1 MVWICNIYSHTDK
14 TVPVSAFPAWDPDI
28 RTFLEIGK
36 AEHIGHEALLLA
48 VAAGNSQ
55 YVLSL
60 VIPAQQKM
68 TEILI
73 SIHNKAVTAEAAVF
87 SA

>member
-1 MVWICNIYSHTDK
+1 MFSTLHLHIR
-14 TVPVSAFPAWDPDI
+14 VPVAEPSVPGRLLF
-28 RTFLEIGK
+28 RQNEIGK

-48 VAAGNSQ
+48 VVAGNSQ

-73 SIHNKAVTAEAAVF
+73 SIHNKAVAAEAAVF